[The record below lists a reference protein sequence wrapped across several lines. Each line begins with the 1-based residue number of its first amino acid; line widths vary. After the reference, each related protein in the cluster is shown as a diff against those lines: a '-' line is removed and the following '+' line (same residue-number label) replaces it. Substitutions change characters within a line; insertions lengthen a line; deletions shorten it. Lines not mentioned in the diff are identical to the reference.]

1 MAKCEYTADDASR
14 ALLAAPPLQCLATAT
29 MWADVFEPSVG
40 SLAPFLQSRPE
51 LLVLEVQGG
60 SVVRL
65 PRGGVEEFK
74 QAAARLDAVSA
85 AALAVSLCVGA
96 GSAALAPLALL
107 GGFVQR
113 ALAGAEAEVAG
124 AFVLSALST
133 LPEELR
139 AAVGGSA
146 FLEPARAV
154 LPDACR
160 ALLALADAAQRR
172 MLHRLGGRLGQTE
185 LTSELA
191 ATLFE
196 PPVPPPAVK
205 LAGGAPSTFLVSAPA
220 APLLPPM
227 SNGGLP
233 RAEPEPTNSSEETQP
248 TQPTSHVDTHGSAGH
263 SAASGEI
270 CARVAA
276 KYGVGLDSSAE
287 SAEVRSSLGNLQDG
301 LMRSIHRLAAEL
313 YSGNVHFVLELVQNA
328 DDNAYT
334 PGVVPTLRIVA
345 RREQIVFENNE
356 AGFAERHVLAIC
368 SMGESTKQASDAGY
382 IGNKGIGFKSVFKLT
397 ATPEV
402 HSRDYHIR
410 FDSSDGGG
418 LGYIVPKPI
427 AEPAGWD
434 ASHGT
439 AIVLPL
445 AASGAEAILR
455 EFRVHLHEIKP
466 TLLLF
471 LHRLHRLVACDE
483 LGGVVRTMERRA
495 EEEDAAVTVLTET
508 TETTETT
515 GGGAPPPTTS
525 TQRWLVIKRSLDV
538 SQLERDGISH
548 TEITL
553 AFPLRDPS
561 HGHGGAEAERVA
573 PPPALDVFAYL
584 PLRSYG
590 LRFLLQA
597 DWMVPSSREAVDAS
611 SPWNQFIRDRVPA
624 LLRQAADEF
633 VTRASALL
641 EAGDAAG
648 AAHLMSLF
656 LEALPVAGQV
666 VEFFAPLAGAA
677 AAALR
682 GCSCVLTADGQF
694 VLPCEALLNELQQ
707 DETASGQTTQ
717 ALVQELSLSHAH
729 PQLRLPPAVAAALG
743 VRRLDAA
750 LLCELLGALSQRWHA
765 AADVDLEYVAWAFEL
780 LQRDAQCGA
789 SLPVVRR
796 LRLLPLA
803 DGSLG
808 STEQGPV
815 YELASALRPLAPRL
829 EGLTSLGP
837 ARRGLHPRLAEL
849 AATRRDVGV
858 MLARLR
864 VQRLEPAALLTE
876 HILPAL
882 AAAETP
888 DRELPRLLWLARAC
902 SGGQPEGMLE
912 RQLVE
917 AGARLLA
924 CDTEE
929 ARLGPQLQLS
939 LPEPSFVPDPPPAGW
954 RVLDEKAYLAEDN
967 NGPGWR
973 GFFRG
978 LGVDSFP
985 AIVPAGSDGDWHSPS
1000 MEALLAALCSTVLG
1014 AGDVQRC
1021 LNFFHALRERWPRVR
1036 SRCERAQEQG
1046 EQGTPCQLQLTS
1058 LGKLL
1063 RTCSWLPGSD
1073 GQLHAPTALWVRSL
1087 EAERLLG
1094 RNLLFGPDMPEDMAR
1109 ILGLCREPTP
1119 AVVLPLMETWATY
1132 PRHHASVEQMAEL
1145 YAWLMRAVHVDDAA
1159 YNAAAAE
1166 VLRGRLASMRWLW
1179 VPDAGTAHGERR
1191 FPTARVVPGAFFFAR
1206 DVAWQ
1211 DPAQL
1216 IDSRDARLSETVRAL
1231 AIRSSGL
1238 RVLHGYYEAFGALEA
1253 PLVACGVAAQPQ
1265 LRHHVA
1271 IMRAVAEAG
1280 AASLPDVVASLQVM
1294 RCLAADTLWGDGG
1307 ASAVAAKVDTEE
1319 EEGVLTGRGE
1329 AARRLRGDVLRAEQ
1343 QAARREQ
1350 LAAALEGAAVF
1361 PVYVTAGQGRWA
1373 SLDELLFYVE
1383 APPQRGA
1390 RSAEVASWSGAVLSH
1405 VAEARPPVSHAYMES
1420 SPAEVEDALLVLF
1433 RDVLRL
1439 RPLGLALRDATIITE
1454 LQPPSLAEPA
1464 CASVR
1469 VCAAAGALQRWSQ
1482 LKYMAAEQCDAVAA
1496 LLRAMQLRHVDEVTV
1511 WREARHPSSGALLE
1525 RVPALRPGEQAYSCY
1540 LHLSKGGAAE
1550 EAEPPLLLLT
1560 AQVSCVYECT
1570 ACTSAL
1576 HAHCIHTAYTLHTRC
1591 MHTACTLHDTA
1602 YLRPRSTPSRSPRS
1616 SPRCCRQVLLP
1627 LAICLCCCRW

>member
-1 MAKCEYTADDASR
+1 MLSPAPVRHRLRDLSHRTFAELRLEQGSFVAFVGTHADALADLLPTGKPVAPPSGLPSAAALVGEEDAPAAKCEYTADDASR
-14 ALLAAPPLQCLATAT
+14 AVLAAPPLQCLATAT

-40 SLAPFLQSRPE
+40 GLAAFLQSRPE

-74 QAAARLDAVSA
+74 QAERCIVHAVVHAVVHAAVHDIEEFFKQAAARLDAVSA
-85 AALAVSLCVGA
+85 AALSVSLCVDA

-113 ALAGAEAEVAG
+113 ALAGAGAEVAC
-124 AFVLSALST
+124 AFVLSALSA
-133 LPEELR
+133 LPAELR
-139 AAVGGSA
+139 AAVGGSV

-160 ALLALADAAQRR
+160 ALLGLADAAQRR

-196 PPVPPPAVK
+196 PPLPLPAVK
-205 LAGGAPSTFLVSAPA
+205 HAGGAPSTFLVSAPA
-220 APLLPPM
+220 APWLLPM
-227 SNGGLP
+227 SSGGLP
-233 RAEPEPTNSSEETQP
+233 EAESEPTNETPEETQP
-248 TQPTSHVDTHGSAGH
+248 TQPTAAHVDSHGPTGH
-263 SAASGEI
+263 GAASSEI

-287 SAEVRSSLGNLQDG
+287 SVEVRRSLGNLQHG

-356 AGFAERHVLAIC
+356 TGFAERHVLAIC

-397 ATPEV
+397 TTPEV

-434 ASHGT
+434 ASLGT

-508 TETTETT
+508 TETTEAT
-515 GGGAPPPTTS
+515 GGAAPPSTTS

-561 HGHGGAEAERVA
+561 HGHGAEAERVA

-633 VTRASALL
+633 VARASALL
-641 EAGDAAG
+641 EAGDAVG

-707 DETASGQTTQ
+707 DATASGQTTQ

-765 AADVDLEYVAWAFEL
+765 AADVDLEYVTWAFEL

-789 SLPVVRR
+789 SLPVIRR

-829 EGLTSLGP
+829 EGLSSLGP

-849 AATRRDVGV
+849 AATRRD
-858 MLARLR
+858 
-864 VQRLEPAALLTE
+864 
-876 HILPAL
+876 
-882 AAAETP
+882 
-888 DRELPRLLWLARAC
+888 
-902 SGGQPEGMLE
+902 
-912 RQLVE
+912 
-917 AGARLLA
+917 GAS
-924 CDTEE
+924 C
-929 ARLGPQLQLS
+929 
-939 LPEPSFVPDPPPAGW
+939 
-954 RVLDEKAYLAEDN
+954 
-967 NGPGWR
+967 WR
-973 GFFRG
+973 GCACRG
-978 LGVDSFP
+978 SSQLRC
-985 AIVPAGSDGDWHSPS
+985 SPS
-1000 MEALLAALCSTVLG
+1000 TSSP
-1014 AGDVQRC
+1014 
-1021 LNFFHALRERWPRVR
+1021 RWPRR
-1036 SRCERAQEQG
+1036 R
-1046 EQGTPCQLQLTS
+1046 L
-1058 LGKLL
+1058 
-1063 RTCSWLPGSD
+1063 
-1073 GQLHAPTALWVRSL
+1073 PTASCRGCCGWR
-1087 EAERLLG
+1087 
-1094 RNLLFGPDMPEDMAR
+1094 AR
-1109 ILGLCREPTP
+1109 
-1119 AVVLPLMETWATY
+1119 
-1132 PRHHASVEQMAEL
+1132 
-1145 YAWLMRAVHVDDAA
+1145 
-1159 YNAAAAE
+1159 AAAA
-1166 VLRGRLASMRWLW
+1166 S
-1179 VPDAGTAHGERR
+1179 PK
-1191 FPTARVVPGAFFFAR
+1191 
-1206 DVAWQ
+1206 
-1211 DPAQL
+1211 
-1216 IDSRDARLSETVRAL
+1216 
-1231 AIRSSGL
+1231 
-1238 RVLHGYYEAFGALEA
+1238 
-1253 PLVACGVAAQPQ
+1253 ACW
-1265 LRHHVA
+1265 
-1271 IMRAVAEAG
+1271 
-1280 AASLPDVVASLQVM
+1280 S
-1294 RCLAADTLWGDGG
+1294 
-1307 ASAVAAKVDTEE
+1307 
-1319 EEGVLTGRGE
+1319 
-1329 AARRLRGDVLRAEQ
+1329 
-1343 QAARREQ
+1343 
-1350 LAAALEGAAVF
+1350 
-1361 PVYVTAGQGRWA
+1361 
-1373 SLDELLFYVE
+1373 
-1383 APPQRGA
+1383 
-1390 RSAEVASWSGAVLSH
+1390 ASWSRR
-1405 VAEARPPVSHAYMES
+1405 ARGY
-1420 SPAEVEDALLVLF
+1420 SPAMPK
-1433 RDVLRL
+1433 R
-1439 RPLGLALRDATIITE
+1439 
-1454 LQPPSLAEPA
+1454 
-1464 CASVR
+1464 
-1469 VCAAAGALQRWSQ
+1469 
-1482 LKYMAAEQCDAVAA
+1482 
-1496 LLRAMQLRHVDEVTV
+1496 RA
-1511 WREARHPSSGALLE
+1511 WAR
-1525 RVPALRPGEQAYSCY
+1525 SC
-1540 LHLSKGGAAE
+1540 S
-1550 EAEPPLLLLT
+1550 
-1560 AQVSCVYECT
+1560 
-1570 ACTSAL
+1570 
-1576 HAHCIHTAYTLHTRC
+1576 
-1591 MHTACTLHDTA
+1591 
-1602 YLRPRSTPSRSPRS
+1602 
-1616 SPRCCRQVLLP
+1616 
-1627 LAICLCCCRW
+1627 

>member
-1 MAKCEYTADDASR
+1 M
-14 ALLAAPPLQCLATAT
+14 
-29 MWADVFEPSVG
+29 
-40 SLAPFLQSRPE
+40 
-51 LLVLEVQGG
+51 
-60 SVVRL
+60 VRL

-74 QAAARLDAVSA
+74 QAEHCIAHAVVHAVVHATVHAMTRISCMHACACACFEQAAARLDAVSA

-113 ALAGAEAEVAG
+113 ALAGAEAEMAG
-124 AFVLSALST
+124 AFVLSALSA
-133 LPEELR
+133 LPAELR
-139 AAVGGSA
+139 AAVGGGV

-172 MLHRLGGRLGQTE
+172 MLHRLGGWLGQTE
-185 LTSELA
+185 LTRELA

-196 PPVPPPAVK
+196 PPMPPPAVK
-205 LAGGAPSTFLVSAPA
+205 HTGGTPSTFLVSAPA

-227 SNGGLP
+227 SNGGGLP
-233 RAEPEPTNSSEETQP
+233 KAESEPTNQTPDETQP
-248 TQPTSHVDTHGSAGH
+248 TQPTSHVDTHGSAAHG
-263 SAASGEI
+263 AASGEI

-287 SAEVRSSLGNLQDG
+287 SVEVRSSLGNLQDG

-445 AASGAEAILR
+445 AASGAAAILR

-508 TETTETT
+508 TETT
-515 GGGAPPPTTS
+515 GGALPPTTS

-538 SQLERDGISH
+538 SQLERDGILA

-561 HGHGGAEAERVA
+561 HGHGGTEAERVA

-633 VTRASALL
+633 VVRASALL
-641 EAGDAAG
+641 EVGDTAG

-682 GCSCVLTADGQF
+682 GCSCVLTADGRF

-707 DETASGQTTQ
+707 DATATGQTTQ

-729 PQLRLPPAVAAALG
+729 PELRLPPAVAAALG
-743 VRRLDAA
+743 VRRLDAV

-765 AADVDLEYVAWAFEL
+765 AADVDLEYMAWAFEL

-789 SLPVVRR
+789 SLHVVRR

-808 STEQGPV
+808 STEQEPV

-876 HILPAL
+876 HVLPAL
-882 AAAETP
+882 AAAQTP

-912 RQLVE
+912 RQLIE
-917 AGARLLA
+917 AGVRLLA
-924 CDTEE
+924 CDAKE

-939 LPEPSFVPDPPPAGW
+939 LPEPSFVPEPPPGGW
-954 RVLDEKAYLAEDN
+954 RLLDEKAYLAEDN
-967 NGPGWR
+967 NSSVWR
-973 GFFRG
+973 GLFRG

-985 AIVPAGSDGDWHSPS
+985 AIVPAGSDGDWHSPP
-1000 MEALLAALCSTVLG
+1000 MEALLAALSSSALG
-1014 AGDVQRC
+1014 AGDSQRC
-1021 LNFFHALRERWPRVR
+1021 LHFFHALRERWPRVR
-1036 SRCERAQEQG
+1036 SRCERERAQEQG
-1046 EQGTPCQLQLTS
+1046 ELQLTS
-1058 LGKLL
+1058 LGQLL
-1063 RTCSWLPGSD
+1063 RTYSWLPGSD

-1094 RNLLFGPDMPEDMAR
+1094 RNLLFGPEMPEDMAR
-1109 ILGLCREPTP
+1109 VLGLCREPTP
-1119 AVVLPLMETWATY
+1119 AVVLSLMEMWATY
-1132 PRHHASVEQMAEL
+1132 PRHNASVEQMAEL
-1145 YAWLMRAVHVDDAA
+1145 YAWLMRAVHVDAAA
-1159 YNAAAAE
+1159 YNATAAE
-1166 VLRGRLASMRWLW
+1166 VLRGRLATMRWLW
-1179 VPDAGTAHGERR
+1179 VPDAGTVHGERR
-1191 FPTARVVPGAFFFAR
+1191 FPTARVVPGAFFFAK

-1216 IDSRDARLSETVRAL
+1216 IDSRDALLSETVRTL

-1271 IMRAVAEAG
+1271 IMRAVAAAG
-1280 AASLPDVVASLQVM
+1280 PPSLPDIVASLRVM

-1307 ASAVAAKVDTEE
+1307 ASDVAARVAAEE
-1319 EEGVLTGRGE
+1319 EAGESAGGQLDRGE
-1329 AARRLRGDVLRAEQ
+1329 SALRLRGDQLRAHQ
-1343 QAARREQ
+1343 QAVRREQ

-1361 PVYVTAGQGRWA
+1361 PVYARAGQGRWA

-1405 VAEARPPVSHAYMES
+1405 VAETRPPVSHAYMES
-1420 SPAEVEDALLVLF
+1420 SQAEVEDALLVLF

-1439 RPLGLALRDATIITE
+1439 CPLGLALRDATIITE
-1454 LQPPSLAEPA
+1454 LQPVSLAEPA

-1482 LKYMAAEQCDAVAA
+1482 LKYMAAEQCDTVAA

-1540 LHLSKGGAAE
+1540 LHLPKGGAAE
-1550 EAEPPLLLLT
+1550 EAGPPLLLLT
-1560 AQVSCVYECT
+1560 AQVSCVYERI
-1570 ACTSAL
+1570 ACAL
-1576 HAHCIHTAYTLHTRC
+1576 HAHDMHMHAVCTLHARC
-1591 MHTACTLHDTA
+1591 MHTACSPHDGPG
-1602 YLRPRSTPSRSPRS
+1602 RPRVARQGAYQGAAA
-1616 SPRCCRQVLLP
+1616 RCC
-1627 LAICLCCCRW
+1627 